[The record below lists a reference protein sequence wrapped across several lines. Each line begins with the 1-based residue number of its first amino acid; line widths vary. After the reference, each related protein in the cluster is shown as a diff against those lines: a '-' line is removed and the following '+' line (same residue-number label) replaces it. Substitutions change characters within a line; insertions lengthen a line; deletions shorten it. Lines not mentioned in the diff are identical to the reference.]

1 MSTTT
6 ALRAAATGA
15 SVDQAQRAPRSIFD
29 LLDDK
34 RTQAGLIAVAGK
46 FLNPER
52 MLRLCTNAV
61 RKTPK
66 LAQCEPAS
74 VLGAMMASAA
84 LGLEPNTVQQ
94 QAFLIPYKRRAFV
107 DGRWTDVLE
116 CQFQIGYRGFVTL
129 IYRSPL
135 VARLTAGCVRAGDHF
150 AHREGSKSFLE
161 YEIGLDGRGA
171 LRAAFSY
178 VEMREQRGE
187 SAVVLPSEEVMKI
200 RGRSETYRSALRA
213 IEQAQSDKDRA
224 KAEAALAETPWI
236 LWEDEM
242 ATKTAIKRHAKLL
255 PVASSDLLL
264 AAAEI
269 DSQGD
274 AGRLDLRSFTDPDF
288 ARSVI
293 LDETPIP
300 TIEHADPPPPVSSE
314 TFGRRDP
321 VEVDRGGDGRPE
333 PDQAERA
340 AGARDGAA
348 EPAKRG
354 KGASGSAPAPR
365 ASTAAPSP
373 QAAAAAPPAPPTY
386 AELADRI
393 SKAKDADEAALELDA
408 ARAILP
414 ADLLADLAAHYR
426 RTWASD

>member
-1 MSTTT
+1 MSSTN
-6 ALRAAATGA
+6 ALRAATGA
-15 SVDQAQRAPRSIFD
+15 GAPDQAARPTRTIFD

-107 DGRWTDVLE
+107 DGRWSDVLE

-135 VARLTAGCVRAGDHF
+135 VARLTAGSVRVGDHF

-171 LRAAFSY
+171 LRAAFSH
-178 VEMREQRGE
+178 VEMREGRGE
-187 SAVVLPSEEVMKI
+187 SAVVLPADEVMKI
-200 RGRSETYRSALRA
+200 RGRSETYRSAVRA
-213 IEQAQSDKDRA
+213 IEQAENEKARQ
-224 KAEAALAETPWI
+224 KAEAALAESPWI

-242 ATKTAIKRHAKLL
+242 ATKSAIKRHAKLL

-269 DSQGD
+269 DSSGD

-293 LDETPIP
+293 LDEAPVP
-300 TIEHADPPPPVSSE
+300 TLEHAEPPPPVSTE
-314 TFGRRDP
+314 AFGQRDR
-321 VEVDRGGDGRPE
+321 VEVPAGADERPD
-333 PDQAERA
+333 PDAPEAA
-340 AGARDGAA
+340 AGARNGAA
-348 EPAKRG
+348 EPPKRG
-354 KGASGSAPAPR
+354 RGASGSAPAPR
-365 ASTAAPSP
+365 ASAGPAARP
-373 QAAAAAPPAPPTY
+373 AETPAPTPMTY
-386 AELADRI
+386 AAWADRI
-393 SKAKDADEAALELDA
+393 SKARDADEAGVELDA
-408 ARAILP
+408 ARGVLSAE
-414 ADLLADLAAHYR
+414 LLADLAAHYR
-426 RTWASD
+426 RTWEPN

>member
-1 MSTTT
+1 MSTSN

-15 SVDQAQRAPRSIFD
+15 GAPDQARAPRSIFD

-107 DGRWTDVLE
+107 DGRWSDVLE

-135 VARLTAGCVRAGDHF
+135 VARLSAGCVRVGDHF

-171 LRAAFSY
+171 LRAAFSH
-178 VEMREQRGE
+178 VEMREGRGE
-187 SAVVLPSEEVMKI
+187 SAVVLPSEEIMKI
-200 RGRSETYRSALRA
+200 RGRSETYRSCLRA
-213 IEQAQSDKDRA
+213 IEQAENDKARQ
-224 KAEAALAETPWI
+224 KAEAALADSPWI

-269 DSQGD
+269 DSSGD

-293 LDETPIP
+293 LDEAPVP
-300 TIEHADPPPPVSSE
+300 TIEHSDPPPPVSTE
-314 TFGRRDP
+314 AFGQRER
-321 VEVDRGGDGRPE
+321 VEVPAGADERPDPE
-333 PDQAERA
+333 AQEAA
-340 AGARDGAA
+340 AGARNGAA
-348 EPAKRG
+348 EPTKRG
-354 KGASGSAPAPR
+354 RGASGGAPAPR
-365 ASTAAPSP
+365 AS
-373 QAAAAAPPAPPTY
+373 AAASARPAEPAPPTPMTY
-386 AELADRI
+386 AAWADRI
-393 SKAKDADEAALELDA
+393 SKARDADEAGVELDA
-408 ARAILP
+408 ARGVLSAE
-414 ADLLADLAAHYR
+414 LLADLAAHYR
-426 RTWASD
+426 RTWASE

>member
-1 MSTTT
+1 MSTTN
-6 ALRAAATGA
+6 ALRAAATGSA
-15 SVDQAQRAPRSIFD
+15 PDQAQRATRSIFD

-135 VARLTAGCVRAGDHF
+135 VARLTAGAVRVGDHF

-187 SAVVLPSEEVMKI
+187 SAVVLPAEEVMKI

-224 KAEAALAETPWI
+224 KAEAALAETPWV

-293 LDETPIP
+293 LDESAVPV
-300 TIEHADPPPPVSSE
+300 IEHADPPPPVSSE
-314 TFGRRDP
+314 AFGRREAAE
-321 VEVDRGGDGRPE
+321 VERGGDGRPE
-333 PDQAERA
+333 PDQAEGA

-365 ASTAAPSP
+365 ASTAAPSR
-373 QAAAAAPPAPPTY
+373 QGAGTALPTY

-393 SKAKDADEAALELDA
+393 SKAKDADEAGLELDA
-408 ARAILP
+408 ARSVLSAE
-414 ADLLADLAAHYR
+414 LLADLAAHYR
-426 RTWASD
+426 RVWHSD

>member
-1 MSTTT
+1 MSSTN

-15 SVDQAQRAPRSIFD
+15 AVDQAARPTRTIFD

-135 VARLTAGCVRAGDHF
+135 VARLTAGSVRVGDHF
-150 AHREGSKSFLE
+150 AHREGSKAFLE

-171 LRAAFSY
+171 LRAAFSH

-187 SAVVLPSEEVMKI
+187 SAIVLPAEEVMKI

-213 IEQAQSDKDRA
+213 IEQAANDKERA
-224 KAEAALAETPWI
+224 KAEAGLAETPWI

-293 LDETPIP
+293 LDEAVVP
-300 TIEHADPPPPVSSE
+300 TIEHADPPPPVSTE
-314 TFGRRDP
+314 AFGQRER
-321 VEVDRGGDGRPE
+321 VEVGATGDGRPDPE
-333 PDQAERA
+333 GSEGSS
-340 AGARDGAA
+340 GARNGPA
-348 EPAKRG
+348 EPPKRG
-354 KGASGSAPAPR
+354 RGASASTPAPR
-365 ASTAAPSP
+365 ASGGPRAMPSDGQVP
-373 QAAAAAPPAPPTY
+373 VSVRTY
-386 AELADRI
+386 AEWADRI
-393 SKAKDADEAALELDA
+393 SKAKDADEAGLELDT
-408 ARAILP
+408 ARASLS
-414 ADLLADLAAHYR
+414 AELLADLASHYR
-426 RTWASD
+426 RVWVAD